1 VKSGRIL
8 HIIYFIFLTTLV
20 ISFASCDKYRFY
32 EKNKE
37 IKDGVWNRSEV
48 IRFEVPVNDTLFR
61 YNFFVN
67 IRNSTDYG
75 FANLFL
81 FLNTIYPDHKISRD
95 TLECLLADR
104 EGKWYG
110 HGMGD
115 IKTCR
120 IMIKKGL
127 RFPQKGLYAFEFEQG
142 MRVENLKGIHD
153 IGLRIEKVH

>member
-1 VKSGRIL
+1 M
-8 HIIYFIFLTTLV
+8 
-20 ISFASCDKYRFY
+20 
-32 EKNKE
+32 
-37 IKDGVWNRSEV
+37 
-48 IRFEVPVNDTLFR
+48 IRFEVPVNDTFFR

-75 FANLFL
+75 FANLFI
-81 FLNTIYPDHKISRD
+81 FLNTIYPDHKMSRD
-95 TLECLLADR
+95 TLECMLADR

-110 HGMGD
+110 RGMGD

-153 IGLRIEKVH
+153 IGLRIEKIH